1 MKKFLFL
8 SFLLTIISSNFF
20 GQTADKRVLFTVAGQ
35 PVTVDEFKYVYT
47 KNNINNQADFSE
59 KSLTDYMDL
68 FTKFRLKVKQS
79 EDMKLDTID
88 ALKSELAT
96 YRKQLAK
103 AYLTDK
109 EVFDRLENEAY
120 DRMQYE
126 ISVGHLLVKVAE
138 DAIPKDTLIAYNK
151 AVALRKS
158 ILKNNNF
165 EDIAK
170 QSSDDPSAKTNLG
183 KLGYLSAFQ
192 TVYPFENAM
201 YETKVGEIS
210 MPIRSK
216 YGYHLVKVYD
226 KRIARGSV
234 NVAHIVITT
243 PDKLMGNAD
252 SITFEKANKI
262 YNDIKSGSITFEEA
276 VNQYSEDRKSKAK
289 GGELGFFTTGK
300 MTETFENAAFGLKN
314 KGDMTT
320 PVKTSYGYHIIKLI
334 DKKPVPPL
342 SQIKSEIKQKID
354 KDARSDLSRTALT
367 NKVKSKYGFTENTAA
382 KDEIFT
388 QVDSM
393 ILDGKWKPT
402 DLTLSKNLFK
412 ISDIEVNQNDFLN
425 FIIKNQKTK
434 RTSNSTKAVFN
445 NLYEDFVEQKC
456 LDVEEKQL
464 ENEYPDFKMLMREYR
479 DGILLFDLTDRMV
492 WTKAVKDTAGLKIFY
507 ETDKEKYKWGNRADV
522 DIYNCTDK
530 GIATP
535 TRKMLEKKKSSEA
548 ITAQL
553 NVADSKSKVSVIS
566 GKYEKG
572 QYELIDKTDWLPGIK
587 PNIINADSSIT
598 IINIKQIVG
607 PEPKL
612 LNEAKGYIVSD
623 YQEYLEKNWIEA
635 LKAKYPIVVNQDV
648 LRSLIKK

>member
-1 MKKFLFL
+1 MKKILLL
-8 SFLLTIISSNFF
+8 SFLFAFVSIEFLAQSS
-20 GQTADKRVLFTVAGQ
+20 DKRVLFTVSGQ

-59 KSLTDYMDL
+59 KSLNDYMDL

-79 EDMKLDTID
+79 EDMKLDTIE

-109 EVFDRLENEAY
+109 EVFDKLEKEAY
-120 DRMQYE
+120 ERMQTE
-126 ISVGHLLVKVAE
+126 INVAHILVKVTD
-138 DAIPKDTLIAYNK
+138 DASPKDTLIAYNK
-151 AVALRKS
+151 ALALRKS
-158 ILKNNNF
+158 ILKGSNF
-165 EDIAK
+165 EEIAK
-170 QSSDDPSAKTNLG
+170 QSSDDPSAKTNGG
-183 KLGYLSAFQ
+183 KLGYFSVFQ

-201 YETKVGEIS
+201 YEIKVGDVS
-210 MPIRSK
+210 MPIRTK
-216 YGYHLVKVYD
+216 FGYHLVKVYD
-226 KRIARGSV
+226 KRTARGTV

-243 PDKLMGNAD
+243 PEKLMGNAD
-252 SITFEKANKI
+252 SITFEKANKL
-262 YNDIKSGSITFEEA
+262 YNDIKNGIITFEEG
-276 VNQYSEDRKSKAK
+276 VNQFSEDRKSKSK
-289 GGELGFFTTGK
+289 GGELGYFGIGK
-300 MTETFENAAFGLKN
+300 MTEIFENASFGIQN
-314 KGDMTT
+314 NGDITK

-367 NKVKSKYGFTENTAA
+367 NKVKSKYGFTENLAA
-382 KDEIFT
+382 KNQIFSM
-388 QVDSM
+388 VDSS
-393 ILDGKWKPT
+393 ILDGKWKPA

-412 ISDIEVNQNDFLN
+412 IGDIESNQNDFLN
-425 FIIKNQKTK
+425 FVIKNQKNK
-434 RTSNSTKAVFN
+434 RTSNNITTVFN
-445 NLYEDFVEQKC
+445 NLYEEFVEQKC

-492 WTKAVKDTAGLKIFY
+492 WTKAVKDTSGLKVFY
-507 ETDKEKYKWGNRADV
+507 ETDKEKYKWGNRAEV
-522 DIYNCTDK
+522 EIFNCTDK

-535 TRKMLEKKKSSEA
+535 TRKMLEKKKSAEA

-553 NVADSKSKVSVIS
+553 NVLGSSSKVSVIS

-587 PNIINADSSIT
+587 PNIYNADSSIT
-598 IINIKQIVG
+598 IINIRQIVG
-607 PEPKL
+607 PESKL
-612 LNEAKGYIVSD
+612 LSEAKGYIVSD
-623 YQEYLEKNWIEA
+623 YQEYLEKNWIA
-635 LKAKYPIVVNQDV
+635 DLKAKYPIVVNQDV

>member
-1 MKKFLFL
+1 
-8 SFLLTIISSNFF
+8 
-20 GQTADKRVLFTVAGQ
+20 
-35 PVTVDEFKYVYT
+35 
-47 KNNINNQADFSE
+47 
-59 KSLTDYMDL
+59 
-68 FTKFRLKVKQS
+68 
-79 EDMKLDTID
+79 
-88 ALKSELAT
+88 
-96 YRKQLAK
+96 
-103 AYLTDK
+103 
-109 EVFDRLENEAY
+109 
-120 DRMQYE
+120 
-126 ISVGHLLVKVAE
+126 
-138 DAIPKDTLIAYNK
+138 
-151 AVALRKS
+151 VALRKS

-170 QSSDDPSAKTNLG
+170 QSSDDPSAKTNGG
-183 KLGYLSAFQ
+183 KLGYLTAFQ

-243 PDKLMGNAD
+243 PENLMGNAD

-262 YNDIKSGSITFEEA
+262 YNDIKSGSMTFEEA

-388 QVDSM
+388 QVDST